1 MSDVQQPDDC
11 KKKIRA
17 STTIMADITKLFTIM
32 AVIIIG
38 NAMAGYVISAI
49 PIIRRKWTA
58 RFLR

>member
-32 AVIIIG
+32 AVTITG